1 MKYLLIICFF
11 ILFLQDTAKNDTI
24 KTRSIDLQF
33 AAIIKTENTIKKID
47 TLEIKL
53 NKIIELLNDSTK
65 IK

>member
-1 MKYLLIICFF
+1 M
-11 ILFLQDTAKNDTI
+11 FLQDTAKNDTI